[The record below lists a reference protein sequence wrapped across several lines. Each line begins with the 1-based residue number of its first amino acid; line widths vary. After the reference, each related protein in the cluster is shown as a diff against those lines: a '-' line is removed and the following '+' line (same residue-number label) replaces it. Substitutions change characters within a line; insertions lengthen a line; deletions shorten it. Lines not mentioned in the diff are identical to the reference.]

1 LFPVTLTHCLSLI
14 PLRHSIL
21 VAVTLLLTAG
31 AAGAQ
36 SRPSPT
42 VPGQEPFSRSVRVGD
57 ATGELLVLSL
67 KDAVERG
74 LKSNLGVLLSRQTV
88 RAAHGQR
95 EQSLSA
101 LLPHL
106 ALSSTVNLQ
115 ELNVKAQEGIQFPGL
130 PSVIGPFTYFDTRVR
145 LTQALFDLPAVLR
158 ARAGGEMLESAEY
171 GYQDARDQ
179 VILMVG
185 ATYLQTVAQAAR
197 VRSAEAQHETAL
209 ALHAQAV
216 DRLNAGTTPAIDV
229 LRAKVQLQT
238 RAQQLI
244 AARNDLAKQK
254 LTLARVIGLPL
265 ARSFT
270 VEDPGIH
277 APTVSAISD
286 EVLQRAC
293 AARNDYRALEAQTRN
308 LELQR
313 KAASAR
319 SAPALTVSVDYGAVG
334 VTPANASRTVG
345 GFAAVTIPIFHGGE
359 IRGEVAQADAALA
372 QSRAQ
377 LEDLRGRIEQEVRSA
392 MLDLESAAE
401 QVRVA
406 TSIVDLATQTL
417 QQARDRFV
425 AGVTD
430 NIEVVQAQ
438 EALANANETLTVS
451 EYMYGVGMLQL
462 ARATGNAETA
472 LPDLREER

>member
-1 LFPVTLTHCLSLI
+1 LSRSW
-14 PLRHSIL
+14 LRHSTLIAL
-21 VAVTLLLTAG
+21 TLLLTMG
-31 AAGAQ
+31 AASAQ
-36 SRPSPT
+36 SRPTLAALSQ
-42 VPGQEPFSRSVRVGD
+42 GPFSGSVR
-57 ATGELLVLSL
+57 AGESTTEPLPLSL
-67 KDAVERG
+67 KDAIERG

-115 ELNVKAQEGIQFPGL
+115 QLNVKAQEGIQFPGL

-145 LTQALFDLPAVLR
+145 LTQSLFDLPAVLR
-158 ARAGGEMLESAEY
+158 ARAGAEVLEAAEY

-216 DRLNAGTTPAIDV
+216 DRLDAGTTPAIDV
-229 LRAKVQLQT
+229 LRANVQLQT
-238 RAQQLI
+238 RVQQLI

-254 LTLARVIGLPL
+254 LKLARLIGLPL
-265 ARSFT
+265 AQSFT
-270 VEDPGIH
+270 VEDQGIH
-277 APTVSAISD
+277 APPASAISD
-286 EVLQRAC
+286 DVLQRAY
-293 AARNDYRALEAQTRN
+293 AARADYRALEAQTRN
-308 LELQR
+308 VELQR

-319 SAPALTVSVDYGAVG
+319 SAPALTVNLDYGAVG

-345 GFAAVTIPIFHGGE
+345 GFAALTLPIFQGGA

-372 QSRAQ
+372 QSRSQ
-377 LEDLRGRIEQEVRSA
+377 LEDMRGRIEQEVRSA

-406 TSIVDLATQTL
+406 TSIVDLAAQTL

-438 EALANANETLTVS
+438 EALANANETLIVS
-451 EYMYGVGMLQL
+451 EYMYGVAVLQL

-472 LPDLREER
+472 LPDLLQER

>member
-1 LFPVTLTHCLSLI
+1 MAPVTHIHRLSLS
-14 PLRHSIL
+14 PLRHSVL
-21 VAVTLLLTAG
+21 VAVALLLTAG

-36 SRPSPT
+36 SRPSPA
-42 VPGQEPFSRSVRVGD
+42 VLRQEPFSGSVRVGD
-57 ATGELLVLSL
+57 ATDESLVLSL
-67 KDAVERG
+67 KDAIERG

-88 RAAHGQR
+88 RAAQGQR

-115 ELNVKAQEGIQFPGL
+115 QLNVRAQEGIQFPGL

-145 LTQALFDLPAVLR
+145 LTQSLFDLPAVLR
-158 ARAGGEMLESAEY
+158 ARAGGEVLEAAEY

-179 VILMVG
+179 VIVMVG

-216 DRLNAGTTPAIDV
+216 DRLKAGTTPGIDV

-254 LTLARVIGLPL
+254 LTLARLIGLPL
-265 ARSFT
+265 AQSFT
-270 VEDPGIH
+270 VEDQGIH

-286 EVLQRAC
+286 DVLRRAY
-293 AARNDYRALEAQTRN
+293 AARADYRALEAQTRN
-308 LELQR
+308 LELLR
-313 KAASAR
+313 KGASAR
-319 SAPALTVSVDYGAVG
+319 SAPALTVNLDYGAVG
-334 VTPANASRTVG
+334 VTPANTSRTVG
-345 GFAAVTIPIFHGGE
+345 GFAAVTIPIFQGGE

-372 QSRAQ
+372 QSRVQ

-438 EALANANETLTVS
+438 EALANASETVIVS
-451 EYMYGVGMLQL
+451 EYMYGVAVLQL

-472 LPDLREER
+472 LPNLLQER